1 MRKQHQYGGMGQ
13 EEEKSALF
21 WSTEKGGGR
30 RWKGMERER
39 ERENTNGRSAFIL

>member
-1 MRKQHQYGGMGQ
+1 MEQ

-21 WSTEKGGGR
+21 WSTEKKGGG

-39 ERENTNGRSAFIL
+39 TQMVGVLS